1 MRVLRVFSKDQ
12 KDRAVRRIEAGETVR
27 SVSEGTGILRN
38 SRYQWLDAHR
48 RMGPGWLEVKRGRK
62 RSAGDFGARAS
73 AGPPSAAVDPSAAR
87 APDDPAAAAKV
98 RIAELERLVGRQ
110 QVELDFFQ
118 EALRSWDATSR
129 SGGAPISSPSSKR

>member
-1 MRVLRVFSKDQ
+1 MRALRVFSKDL
-12 KDRAVRRIEAGETVR
+12 KESAVRRIEAGGTVR
-27 SVSEGTGILRN
+27 AVSEDTGILRN
-38 SRYQWLDAHR
+38 SLYQWLEAYR

-62 RSAGDFGARAS
+62 RGGGDFGARAT
-73 AGPPSAAVDPSAAR
+73 AGPPSAAVDPAAGR
-87 APDDPAAAAKV
+87 APDDPAAAQA

-118 EALRSWDATSR
+118 EALRSWDAASQ

>member
-1 MRVLRVFSKDQ
+1 MRALRVFSKEL
-12 KDRAVRRIEAGETVR
+12 KESAVRRIECGDTVR
-27 SVSEGTGILRN
+27 AVSEDTGVLRN
-38 SRYQWLDAHR
+38 SLYQWLEAYR
-48 RMGPGWLEVKRGRK
+48 RLGPAWLEAKRGRK
-62 RSAGDFGARAS
+62 PGRRDFGGRAA
-73 AGPPSAAVDPSAAR
+73 AGPPSASVRPAAAR
-87 APDDPAAAAKV
+87 ASDDPAAAKA

>member
-1 MRVLRVFSKDQ
+1 MRTVRGFSKEL
-12 KDRAVRRIEAGETVR
+12 KESVVRRIEAGEGIRT
-27 SVSEGTGILRN
+27 VSEDTGVLRN
-38 SRYQWLDAHR
+38 SLYQWLDAYR
-48 RMGPGWLEVKRGRK
+48 RLGPAWLAVKRGRK
-62 RSAGDFGARAS
+62 PGRRDFGGRTA
-73 AGPPSAAVDPSAAR
+73 AGSPSADVAPAAVRP
-87 APDDPAAAAKV
+87 PDDLAAAKA